1 MSLTDPIADLIT
13 RIRNAQRVH
22 KKTVVSPA
30 SKERSSVL
38 DVLKREGY
46 IVGFETKDVRP
57 GLKETTVEL
66 KYVEGRPVI
75 ETISRVST
83 PGCRRYSQ
91 IADLPKVRNGLGI
104 YIVST
109 SRGVMSDH
117 EARIQNVGGEVLCQ
131 VF

>member
-66 KYVEGRPVI
+66 KYVDGRPVI

-83 PGCRRYSQ
+83 PGCRRYCQ

-117 EARIQNVGGEVLCQ
+117 EARVQNVGGEVLCQ